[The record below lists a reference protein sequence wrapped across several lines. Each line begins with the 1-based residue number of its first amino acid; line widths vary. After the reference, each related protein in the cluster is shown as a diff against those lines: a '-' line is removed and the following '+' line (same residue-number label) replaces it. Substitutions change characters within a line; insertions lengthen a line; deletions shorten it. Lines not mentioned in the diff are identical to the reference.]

1 MNTVPSADALAV
13 FIESIVAKTIDA
25 AIRDGR
31 LQPVQAQRKGAEKS
45 VLTAK
50 EVAER
55 FSVTVST
62 LADWRG
68 RSKGP
73 AWTKP
78 GRSVLY
84 RLVDCEEYF
93 RSKRV
98 RTRESDRLAGS
109 SR

>member
-1 MNTVPSADALAV
+1 MNFSQSSDALSL

-31 LQPVQAQRKGAEKS
+31 LQPAQARQKGAEKS
-45 VLTAK
+45 VLTAR

-55 FSVTVST
+55 YSVSVST
-62 LADWRG
+62 LADWRW

-93 RSKRV
+93 RIQRV
-98 RTRESDRLAGS
+98 RTRESDRLAGL